1 MKHFMFASLVSVMS
15 AACMPPALAQGAFA
29 PLYLFTTGSG
39 SLTPFQNGQSLQV
52 GQSYDLT
59 AIPDPGFAFS
69 SWQPVIVMAQITTN
83 YNASGNP
90 ILPPN
95 ITTSPPLPEPQFTLT
110 PTLAFTMQPETVL
123 SSGAFEL
130 IQSTGWQANFAPVPE
145 PAGFALTACGLA
157 MIVFL
162 RPGKRRAAC
171 SGPIGSP
178 ASAGNINGS
187 PGAT

>member
-1 MKHFMFASLVSVMS
+1 MFVLWVSVMS
-15 AACMPPALAQGAFA
+15 AAILPPALAQGTFA

-59 AIPDPGFAFS
+59 AVPDPGFAFS
-69 SWQPVIVMAQITTN
+69 SWQPVIVTEQITTN

-95 ITTSPPLPEPQFTLT
+95 INTSPPLPEQQFTLT
-110 PTLAFTMQPETVL
+110 PTLTFTMQPEAVL
-123 SSGAFEL
+123 SLGTSSEL
-130 IQSTGWQANFAPVPE
+130 TQSTGWQANFAPVPE
-145 PAGFALTACGLA
+145 PSGFALTACGLA

-162 RPGKRRAAC
+162 RPGIRRAAC
-171 SGPIGSP
+171 TGPIGSP
-178 ASAGNINGS
+178 AFARNLNGS
-187 PGAT
+187 PGAK